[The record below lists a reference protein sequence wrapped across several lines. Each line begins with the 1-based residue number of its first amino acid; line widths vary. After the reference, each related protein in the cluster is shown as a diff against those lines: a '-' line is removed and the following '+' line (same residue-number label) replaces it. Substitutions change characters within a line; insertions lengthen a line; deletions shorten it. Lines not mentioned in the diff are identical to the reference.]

1 MADNEE
7 VLQAIAILS
16 RTVAGLGESM
26 TGLRVDLMA
35 RMDRLQDRLGELR
48 EDVNLALG
56 SSLNGYERLENLR
69 GEPRNTHDILMTL
82 MAKVRTLEARMRDLG
97 ERDGD

>member
-7 VLQAIAILS
+7 VLQAIAGLS
-16 RTVAGLGESM
+16 RTVAGLDESM

-69 GEPRNTHDILMTL
+69 GEQRSTHDMLMTL
-82 MAKVRTLEARMRDLG
+82 VAKVRTLEARMRDLG
-97 ERDGD
+97 EH